1 MKSRTLTHQQSI
13 TNLAASQ
20 IANLRMQI
28 GPNPAASHVANP
40 TTLTS
45 ANPTV
50 PLVPN
55 PAASH
60 VPNSTARLNASVAT
74 LLNADPTS
82 PSKETAKEENR

>member
-1 MKSRTLTHQQSI
+1 MKPTTLTHQQS
-13 TNLAASQ
+13 NESS
-20 IANLRMQI
+20 
-28 GPNPAASHVANP
+28 AASHVGNAA
-40 TTLTS
+40 TLTS
-45 ANPTV
+45 VNPAV

-82 PSKETAKEENR
+82 PSKGTAKEENR